1 MIRGASYSAITG
13 ILFYALAINKFAKK
27 DITS

>member
-1 MIRGASYSAITG
+1 MIRGASYSAISG
-13 ILFYALAINKFAKK
+13 IILYALAINRFAHK